1 MDIIPYQTITNNNLK
16 NGKKFLDMGQSQ
28 GGNMEMCVFKSQD
41 KPGSGYPCYQ
51 EVIDKYWLQ
60 HADSIDSLA
69 VCLIVFF
76 VSN

>member
-1 MDIIPYQTITNNNLK
+1 MEK
-16 NGKKFLDMGQSQ
+16 SVLDLGQSQ
-28 GGNMEMCVFKSQD
+28 GGHMEMCVFKSQD